1 MRRAATPG
9 RIERYTFD
17 SFTFT
22 ARRIAKGHRL
32 RLAIGPADGPG
43 VQKNYNSGGD
53 VSDETARDARTVTVT
68 LYHDDGHPSALFVPI
83 AKGN

>member
-32 RLAIGPADGPG
+32 RLAFGPADSPG
-43 VQKNYNSGGD
+43 NQKNYNSGGD
-53 VSDETARDARTVTVT
+53 VSDETAKDART
-68 LYHDDGHPSALFVPI
+68 LHVPI
-83 AKGN
+83 AKANGSWPADGSFQS